1 MATVTTPRRSG
12 AAGFSLIE
20 LVVAMLLLLLVLAL
34 AGQLLVESGRIFSAA
49 ARELRSDDDDLAL
62 RWLRA
67 DLKGALPVEIWN
79 PEWSSEPLVLLD
91 GGRALAWAADEGRL
105 LRAEA
110 AEAGAAPTER
120 VLLEGV
126 VAFRW
131 RVPTLGLIEVEIV
144 RRRAEHAPL
153 ARVMSAE
160 WRRRGETLEA
170 ASLSIASR
178 RSWW

>member
-1 MATVTTPRRSG
+1 MAAVTARPRRG

-34 AGQLLVESGRIFSAA
+34 AGQLLVESGRIFSAS
-49 ARELRSDDDDLAL
+49 ARELRTVDDDLAL
-62 RWLRA
+62 RWLRT
-67 DLKGALPVEIWN
+67 DLRGGVPAEIWS
-79 PEWSSEPLVLLD
+79 PDWSSEPLVLFE
-91 GGRALAWAADEGRL
+91 GERALAWAADDGRL

-110 AEAGAAPTER
+110 PASGAPPAER
-120 VLLEGV
+120 VLLEDV

-131 RVPTLGLIEVEIV
+131 RVPVPGLIEIEIV

-153 ARVMSAE
+153 TRVMSAE
-160 WRRRGETLEA
+160 WRRRGTTLEA
-170 ASLSIASR
+170 ATLSIAAR

>member
-1 MATVTTPRRSG
+1 VATVTTTRRSG

-20 LVVAMLLLLLVLAL
+20 LVVAMFLLLLVLAL

-49 ARELRSDDDDLAL
+49 ARELRSPEDDLAL
-62 RWLRA
+62 RWLRT
-67 DLKGALPVEIWN
+67 DLKSGVPVEIFN
-79 PEWSSEPLVLLD
+79 PEWSSEPLVLLED
-91 GGRALAWAADEGRL
+91 GRALAWAAEGERL

-110 AEAGAAPTER
+110 PEAGAPPTER
-120 VLLEGV
+120 ILLEDV
-126 VAFRW
+126 IAFRW

-144 RRRAEHAPL
+144 RRRPEHAPL